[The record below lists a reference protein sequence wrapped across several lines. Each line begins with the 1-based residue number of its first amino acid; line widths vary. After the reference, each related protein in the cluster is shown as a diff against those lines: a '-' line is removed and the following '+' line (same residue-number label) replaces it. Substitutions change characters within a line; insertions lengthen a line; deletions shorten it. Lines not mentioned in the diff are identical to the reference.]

1 MAMRRRMRRC
11 ALALAFTTVVGTAA
25 AAAQAPIPPRPEL
38 YKFVTIQAA
47 PGKLPELLGLYRQRW
62 PVMTKN
68 GDETPILVR
77 HSQGDRWDLLVI
89 YPIGSFTAFYSA
101 ERMARREAAGTASG
115 VTNRRFQEQLYELI
129 AWHEDVFVWGP
140 PLAELRAYVAGTT
153 VAHLEMMQA
162 RAGQHEALTRQR
174 HMESDFNVNR
184 GRPRMLV
191 FTHQEGAAWDVIT
204 LDAWQDWRQY
214 GEAQMVSPDVSEAAA
229 KKAGFANADAVGVA
243 MRSLI
248 NTHHDTLGTF
258 VTIAPR

>member
-1 MAMRRRMRRC
+1 MRRRTPSFVLV
-11 ALALAFTTVVGTAA
+11 LALSTAVLPA
-25 AAAQAPIPPRPEL
+25 RGLAQTPIPPRPEL

-47 PGKLPELLGLYRQRW
+47 PGKLPDLLALYRQRW
-62 PVMTKN
+62 PVMTTT

-77 HSQGDRWDLLVI
+77 HSQGDRWDLLVV
-89 YPIGSFTAFYSA
+89 YPIGSFTAFYSP
-101 ERMARREAAGTASG
+101 ERMARRDAAGRASG
-115 VTNRRFQEQLYELI
+115 VTNAQFQEQLYELI

-204 LDAWQDWRQY
+204 LDAWKDWRQY
-214 GEAQMVSPDVSEAAA
+214 GEAQMVPADVSEAAA
-229 KKAGFANADAVGVA
+229 KKAGFASADAVGMA

-258 VTIAPR
+258 VSLAPVK

>member
-1 MAMRRRMRRC
+1 MTTPRC
-11 ALALAFTTVVGTAA
+11 ALVACLLAVLPTL
-25 AAAQAPIPPRPEL
+25 AAAQAPLPTRPEL

-47 PGKLPELLGLYRQRW
+47 PGKLPELLAAYRERA
-62 PVMTKN
+62 PVMAVN
-68 GDETPILVR
+68 GDELPVVVR

-101 ERMARREAAGTASG
+101 ERVAKRDAAGKASG
-115 VTNRRFQEQLYELI
+115 VTNAAFQERLYQLI

-140 PLAELRAYVAGTT
+140 PLAELRAYVQGMT

-162 RAGQHEALTRQR
+162 MAGQHEALTRER
-174 HMESDFNVNR
+174 YMESDFNVNR

-204 LDAWQDWRQY
+204 LDAWKDWRQY
-214 GEAQMVSPDVSEAAA
+214 GEAQIVAPDVSEAAA

-243 MRSLI
+243 MRSSI
-248 NTHHDTLGTF
+248 NTHHDTLGSF
-258 VTIAPR
+258 VSIAPPK